1 LQVAVHWESPP
12 EIGKLSNLRSSRQIA
27 KSVAKPLDFDNPIG
41 AGCKLHSWQTEYVL
55 VLRKNNRGQIYI
67 LLLAIILLAFVLRV
81 YRLGHQSLWDDEAKS
96 VWVSSWSVTEILVEQ
111 SQHEHP
117 PLHYLLLHF
126 WMPLA
131 GESEFAVRFV
141 SLFFGLLSVP
151 TIYKLGKALGDSR
164 LGLLAAFMAA
174 ISPFWVYFSQETRM
188 YTTATFFSLSAV
200 HFFAR
205 LLRSH
210 RKLIGDRRRGLGLW
224 LGYILTTLCSLYSHY
239 FALFAIVVENLF
251 LAALWRRYRPLIKSW
266 ALAQI
271 GVALL
276 FLPWLAFMAVGVIS
290 LEISQPERTILIGP
304 NAPAYG
310 LIATW
315 LEGWRERKGLVNVF
329 RTCLIAFG
337 LGESTQ
343 PNLKLPLAAV
353 FLIILI
359 VGTVFLAKDR
369 SSREAAP
376 FLLLYLTVP
385 ILLGYLTAFPAERP
399 YWSKYF
405 IVASPAYYLLVAAGL
420 AALWKRRIGL
430 LIASLM
436 FVACASGSSL
446 FNYYFDPRY
455 ARFDFRPQIAYIET
469 FPQDSDALMVNPR
482 GLFTTFWHYYRGDLT
497 YYPPPE
503 ETDTAN
509 IEATLRQIADRH
521 SGLWVVKNVP
531 NDFDPDETIEWWLT
545 HHTYRTM
552 TAWVGHNVFRYYS
565 MPVDS
570 EPVRHPLQVNFADQ
584 VLLTDY
590 DLAVRATKYGHILQ
604 ATLWWQ
610 ALTEMDEQYLVS
622 LRVLDQSGHLGGRK
636 DIPPLGNF
644 RPTVGW
650 GKGERIE
657 DHVGLLIWPGTPPGE
672 YWVEVGLVNG
682 SNGQPLVISSN
693 HEPGI
698 TNQEGYRILLG
709 PVTIGKA
716 HAPPPIEE
724 LQFQYPVM
732 VDLDGLRLLG
742 YSLTSDELIRP
753 GDTLPFVLFWQARE
767 KIGRDYLISLQL
779 QDKDG
784 LAWGEHRSRPVEGAY
799 PTNRWDE
806 GEIVRDQRDW
816 VVPPDVPSGRHRLLI
831 GLIDGANGEQITQ
844 ADLGWLTVEARERVT
859 TAPSIKYPLVMNF
872 DHQVRLLGYDLE
884 ENNLGPGDT
893 LYLTLYWR
901 AWAEMDKSYTVFIHL
916 LDSDSHIRGQKD
928 SVPGDGT
935 LPTTSWVAGEI
946 ITDRY
951 EIAIHSDAQPGRYV
965 LEIGFYDA
973 DTGERLPVLNQE
985 GQHLDDKVLLPTE
998 ITLE

>member
-1 LQVAVHWESPP
+1 MSDL
-12 EIGKLSNLRSSRQIA
+12 K
-27 KSVAKPLDFDNPIG
+27 
-41 AGCKLHSWQTEYVL
+41 
-55 VLRKNNRGQIYI
+55 KNTKGQIYI
-67 LLLAIILLAFVLRV
+67 LLLIIILLAFTLRA

-96 VWVSSWSVTEILVEQ
+96 VWVASWSVAEILVEQ

-117 PLHYLLLHF
+117 PLHYLLLHG

-131 GESEFAVRFV
+131 GQSEFSVRFV

-151 TIYKLGKALGDSR
+151 MIYKLGKALVNTR
-164 LGLLAAFMAA
+164 LGLLATLLAA

-200 HFFAR
+200 YFFAR
-205 LLRSH
+205 ILRGH
-210 RKLIGDRRRGLGLW
+210 RKLTGSRRRGLGLW

-239 FALFAIVVENLF
+239 FALFAVVVENLF
-251 LAALWRRYRPLIKSW
+251 LVALWRRYRSLRKRW

-276 FLPWLAFMAVGVIS
+276 FLPWLAFMALGVLS
-290 LEISQPERTILIGP
+290 LETSQPERTTFIGP

-315 LEGWRERKGLVNVF
+315 LEGWRGRKSLANVF

-337 LGESTQ
+337 LGESAP

-359 VGTVFLAKDR
+359 VGTVSLARDR
-369 SSREAAP
+369 SSRETAP
-376 FLLLYLTVP
+376 FLLLYLTAP

-399 YWSKYF
+399 HWSKYF

-420 AALWKRRIGL
+420 AALWNSRPWFLSDDFSRPGTRATKVATTNQIRDLLKLGF
-430 LIASLM
+430 LIAGLI

-446 FNYYFDPRY
+446 SNYYFDPQY
-455 ARFDFRPQIAYIET
+455 ARPDFRPQIAYIET
-469 FPQDSDALMVNPR
+469 FSQDSDALMVNPR
-482 GLFTTFWHYYRGDLT
+482 DLFTTFWHYYRGDLT

-503 ETDTAN
+503 ETD
-509 IEATLRQIADRH
+509 IEATLQQIADRH

-552 TAWVGHNVFRYYS
+552 TDWVGHNVFRYYS
-565 MPVDS
+565 MPVNRV
-570 EPVRHPLQVNFADQ
+570 PVRHPLQVNFADQ
-584 VLLTDY
+584 ILLTDY
-590 DLAVRATKYGHILQ
+590 DLAVQATQYGYILQ

-610 ALTEMDEQYLVS
+610 ALTEMEEQYLVS

-650 GKGERIE
+650 AEGEQIE
-657 DHVGLLIWPGTPPGE
+657 DHVGLFIWPGTPPGK
-672 YWVEVGLVNG
+672 YLVEVGLVNS
-682 SNGQPLVISSN
+682 SNDQPLA
-693 HEPGI
+693 I
-698 TNQEGYRILLG
+698 THHASRITHHGSDYVLLDSI
-709 PVTIGKA
+709 TLGKA
-716 HAPPPIEE
+716 HTPPPIEE
-724 LQFQYPVM
+724 LQFQHPIGT
-732 VDLDGLRLLG
+732 DLAGLRLLG
-742 YSLTSDELIRP
+742 YSLPFELIKP

-767 KIGRDYLISLQL
+767 KIERDYLVCLQL

-784 LAWGEHRSRPVEGAY
+784 QVWGQDRSRPLEGAY
-799 PTNRWDE
+799 PTTLWDE
-806 GEIVRDQRDW
+806 GEIVRHQRDW
-816 VVPPDVPSGRHRLLI
+816 VVPPDVPSGRHRLLVS
-831 GLIDGANGEQITQ
+831 LIDEASGQQVAQ
-844 ADLGWLTVEARERVT
+844 ADLGRLTVEARERVT
-859 TAPSIKYPLVMNF
+859 TVPPIEYPLVANLN
-872 DHQVRLLGYDLE
+872 HQIELLGYDLGE
-884 ENNLGPGDT
+884 TSLRPGDT
-893 LYLTLYWR
+893 LHLTLYWR
-901 AWAEMDKSYTVFIHL
+901 ALAEMDKSYTVFTHL
-916 LDSDSHIRGQKD
+916 LDSDSRIRGQID

-951 EIAIHSDAQPGRYV
+951 EIAVHSDAPPGRYV

-973 DTGERLPVLNQE
+973 DTGQRLPVVNQE
-985 GQHLDDKVLLPTE
+985 GQRLDDKVLLPTA

>member
-1 LQVAVHWESPP
+1 VLGL
-12 EIGKLSNLRSSRQIA
+12 GKNI
-27 KSVAKPLDFDNPIG
+27 KG
-41 AGCKLHSWQTEYVL
+41 QT
-55 VLRKNNRGQIYI
+55 YI
-67 LLLAIILLAFVLRV
+67 LLLAIILLAFILRA

-126 WMPLA
+126 WLPLA
-131 GESEFAVRFV
+131 GESEFSVRFV

-151 TIYKLGKALGDSR
+151 MIYKLGKALSSAKLD
-164 LGLLAAFMAA
+164 LLAAFVTALA
-174 ISPFWVYFSQETRM
+174 PFWVYFSQETRM

-200 HFFAR
+200 YFFTR
-205 LLRSH
+205 ILRDH
-210 RKLIGDRRRGLGLW
+210 RKLIGGRRMALGLW

-239 FALFAIVVENLF
+239 FAFFAVVVENLF
-251 LAALWRRYRPLIKSW
+251 LVALWRRYRSLMKSW
-266 ALAQI
+266 ALAQV

-276 FLPWLAFMAVGVIS
+276 FLPWLTFMAVGVIS
-290 LEISQPERTILIGP
+290 LETFQPERTALIGP

-315 LEGWRERKGLVNVF
+315 LEGWRGRKGLVNVF

-337 LGESTQ
+337 LGESAQ

-353 FLIILI
+353 FLVILM
-359 VGTVFLAKDR
+359 VGTVSLARER
-369 SSREAAP
+369 SSREMAL

-385 ILLGYLTAFPAERP
+385 ILLGYLTAFPAKRP
-399 YWSKYF
+399 HWTKYF

-420 AALWKRRIGL
+420 AALWKRGL
-430 LIASLM
+430 GLSIASLI
-436 FVACASGSSL
+436 FIACASGSSL
-446 FNYYFDPRY
+446 FNYYFEPQY
-455 ARFDFRPQIAYIET
+455 ARLDFRPQIAYIKT
-469 FPQDSDALMVNPR
+469 FSQADDALMVNPR
-482 GLFTTFWHYYRGDLT
+482 GLFTTFWHYYRSNLT

-503 ETDTAN
+503 ETD
-509 IEATLRQIADRH
+509 IEATLQPIADRH
-521 SGLWVVKNVP
+521 SGLWIVKNVP

-565 MPVDS
+565 MPVNS
-570 EPVRHPLQVNFADQ
+570 EPVRHPLQVNFAEQ
-584 VLLTDY
+584 ILLTGY
-590 DLAVRATKYGHILQ
+590 DLAIRATKYGHILQ

-650 GKGERIE
+650 AKGEQIE
-657 DHVGLLIWPGTPPGE
+657 DHVGLFIWPGTPPGE
-672 YWVEVGLVNG
+672 YRVEVGLING
-682 SNGQPLVISSN
+682 SNGQPLVIS
-693 HEPGI
+693 
-698 TNQEGYRILLG
+698 NQESDYILLG
-709 PVTIGKA
+709 PITIGKA

-724 LQFQYPVM
+724 LQFQHPVG
-732 VDLDGLRLLG
+732 VDLDSLRLLG
-742 YSLTSDELIRP
+742 YSLTSELIRP

-779 QDKDG
+779 QDEDG
-784 LAWGEHRSRPVEGAY
+784 QAWGEHRSRPVDGAC
-799 PTNRWDE
+799 PTSSWDE

-816 VVPPDVPSGRHRLLI
+816 VVPPDVSSGRHRLLV
-831 GLIDGANGEQITQ
+831 GLIDETRGEQVAQ
-844 ADLGWLTVEARERVT
+844 ADLGWVTVEAREQVT
-859 TAPSIKYPLVMNF
+859 TVPPIGYPLVMNF
-872 DHQVRLLGYDLE
+872 DHQVGLLGYDLE
-884 ENNLGPGDT
+884 ETSLRPSDT
-893 LYLTLYWR
+893 LHLTLYWR
-901 AWAEMDKSYTVFIHL
+901 ALAEMDKSYTVFTHL
-916 LDSDSHIRGQKD
+916 LASDSRIRGQKD

-935 LPTTSWVAGEI
+935 LPTTSWVEGEI
-946 ITDRY
+946 IIDRY
-951 EIAIHSDAQPGRYV
+951 EIAVHSDAQSGRYV

-973 DTGERLPVLNQE
+973 NTGQRLPVVGQE
-985 GQHLDDKVLLPTE
+985 GQRLDDRVLLPTE

>member
-1 LQVAVHWESPP
+1 VLAL
-12 EIGKLSNLRSSRQIA
+12 GKNT
-27 KSVAKPLDFDNPIG
+27 KV
-41 AGCKLHSWQTEYVL
+41 
-55 VLRKNNRGQIYI
+55 QIYI
-67 LLLAIILLAFVLRV
+67 LLLAIILLAFALRV
-81 YRLGHQSLWDDEAKS
+81 YRLDHQSLWDDEAKS
-96 VWVSSWSVTEILVEQ
+96 VWVSSWSVTEILIEQ

-131 GESEFAVRFV
+131 GESEFSVRFV

-151 TIYKLGKALGDSR
+151 VIYKLGKALGNAR
-164 LGLLAAFMAA
+164 LGLLAALVAA
-174 ISPFWVYFSQETRM
+174 IAPFWVYFSQETRM
-188 YTTATFFSLSAV
+188 YTTVTFFSLSAV
-200 HFFAR
+200 YFFAR
-205 LLRSH
+205 ILRGH
-210 RKLIGDRRRGLGLW
+210 RKWIGGRQLGLGLW

-239 FALFAIVVENLF
+239 FALLAVVVENLF
-251 LAALWRRYRPLIKSW
+251 LVALWRRYRSLMKSW
-266 ALAQI
+266 ALAQVV
-271 GVALL
+271 VALL
-276 FLPWLAFMAVGVIS
+276 LLPWLTFMAVGVIS
-290 LEISQPERTILIGP
+290 LETSQPERTALIGP

-315 LEGWRERKGLVNVF
+315 LEGWRGRKSLVNVF

-337 LGESTQ
+337 LGESAQ
-343 PNLKLPLAAV
+343 PNLKLPLAAA
-353 FLIILI
+353 FLIILV
-359 VGTVFLAKDR
+359 VGTVSLAKDR
-369 SSREAAP
+369 SSWEVAP
-376 FLLLYLTVP
+376 FLLLYLIVP

-420 AALWKRRIGL
+420 VALWKKNIGL
-430 LIASLM
+430 LIASLI

-446 FNYYFDPRY
+446 FNYYFDPQY
-455 ARFDFRPQIAYIET
+455 ARLDFRPQIAYIET
-469 FPQDSDALMVNPR
+469 FSQDSDALMVNPR
-482 GLFTTFWHYYRGDLT
+482 GLFTTFWHYYLGDLT
-497 YYPPPE
+497 YYPPPK

-509 IEATLRQIADRH
+509 IEPTLRQIADRH

-565 MPVDS
+565 MPVNS
-570 EPVRHPLQVNFADQ
+570 KPVHHPLQVNFADQ
-584 VLLTDY
+584 ILLTDY
-590 DLAVRATKYGHILQ
+590 DLAIRATKYGHILQ

-636 DIPPLGNF
+636 GIPPLGNF

-650 GKGERIE
+650 AKGEQIE
-657 DHVGLLIWPGTPPGE
+657 DHVGLFIWPGTPPGE

-682 SNGQPLVISSN
+682 SNGQPLVVTQHETRNAN
-693 HEPGI
+693 HEG
-698 TNQEGYRILLG
+698 NHILLG
-709 PVTIGKA
+709 PITIGKA

-724 LQFQYPVM
+724 LQFQHPVE

-742 YSLTSDELIRP
+742 YSLTSELIRP

-767 KIGRDYLISLQL
+767 KLGRDYLVSLQL
-779 QDKDG
+779 QDEDG
-784 LAWGEHRSRPVEGAY
+784 QAWGEHRSRPVEGAY
-799 PTNRWDE
+799 PTSRWDE

-831 GLIDGANGEQITQ
+831 GLIDGASDAQVAQ
-844 ADLGWLTVEARERVT
+844 ANLGWVTVEARERVT
-859 TAPSIKYPLVMNF
+859 TVPPIRYPLVMNF
-872 DHQVRLLGYDLE
+872 DHQVELLGYDMEETSLE
-884 ENNLGPGDT
+884 PGDT
-893 LYLTLYWR
+893 LHLTLYWR
-901 AWAEMDKSYTVFIHL
+901 ALTEMDKSYTVFTHL
-916 LDSDSHIRGQKD
+916 LDSDSRIWGQKD

-935 LPTTSWVAGEI
+935 LPTTGWVAGEI

-951 EIAIHSDAQPGRYV
+951 EIAVHSDAKPGRYV

-973 DTGERLPVLNQE
+973 DTGQRLPVVNQE
-985 GQHLDDKVLLPTE
+985 GQRLDDRVLLPE
-998 ITLE
+998 GITLRLQK

>member
-1 LQVAVHWESPP
+1 VLGL
-12 EIGKLSNLRSSRQIA
+12 GKNI
-27 KSVAKPLDFDNPIG
+27 KG
-41 AGCKLHSWQTEYVL
+41 QT
-55 VLRKNNRGQIYI
+55 YI
-67 LLLAIILLAFVLRV
+67 LLLAIILLAFILRA

-126 WMPLA
+126 WLPLA
-131 GESEFAVRFV
+131 GESEFSVRFV

-151 TIYKLGKALGDSR
+151 IIYKLGKALSSAK
-164 LGLLAAFMAA
+164 LGLLAAFVTA
-174 ISPFWVYFSQETRM
+174 IAPFWVYFSQETRM

-200 HFFAR
+200 YFFAR
-205 LLRSH
+205 ILRDH
-210 RKLIGDRRRGLGLW
+210 RKLTGGRRMALGLW

-239 FALFAIVVENLF
+239 FALFAVVVENLF
-251 LAALWRRYRPLIKSW
+251 LVALWRRYRSLMKSW
-266 ALAQI
+266 ALAQV

-276 FLPWLAFMAVGVIS
+276 FLPWLTFMAVGVIS
-290 LEISQPERTILIGP
+290 LETSQPERTALIGP

-315 LEGWRERKGLVNVF
+315 LEGWSGRKNLVHVF

-337 LGESTQ
+337 LGESAL

-353 FLIILI
+353 FLVILM
-359 VGTVFLAKDR
+359 VGTVSLARER
-369 SSREAAP
+369 SSREIAP

-385 ILLGYLTAFPAERP
+385 ILLGYLTAFPAKRP
-399 YWSKYF
+399 HWTKYF

-420 AALWKRRIGL
+420 AALWKRGL
-430 LIASLM
+430 GLSIASLI
-436 FVACASGSSL
+436 FIACASGSSL
-446 FNYYFDPRY
+446 FNYYFEPQY
-455 ARFDFRPQIAYIET
+455 ARLDFRPQIAYIET
-469 FPQDSDALMVNPR
+469 FSQATDALMVNPR
-482 GLFTTFWHYYRGDLT
+482 GLFTTFWHYYRSNLT

-503 ETDTAN
+503 ETD
-509 IEATLRQIADRH
+509 IEATLQPIADRH
-521 SGLWVVKNVP
+521 SGLWIVKNVP

-552 TAWVGHNVFRYYS
+552 THWVGHNVFRYYS
-565 MPVDS
+565 MPVNS
-570 EPVRHPLQVNFADQ
+570 EPVRHPLQVNFAEQ
-584 VLLTDY
+584 ILLTGY
-590 DLAVRATKYGHILQ
+590 DLAIRATKYGHILQ

-650 GKGERIE
+650 AKGEQIE
-657 DHVGLLIWPGTPPGE
+657 DHVGLFIWPGTPPGE
-672 YWVEVGLVNG
+672 YRVEVGLINR
-682 SNGQPLVISSN
+682 SNGQPLVIS
-693 HEPGI
+693 
-698 TNQEGYRILLG
+698 NQESDYILLG
-709 PVTIGKA
+709 PITIGKA

-724 LQFQYPVM
+724 LQFQHPVG
-732 VDLDGLRLLG
+732 VDLDSLRLLG
-742 YSLTSDELIRP
+742 YSLTSELIRP

-779 QDKDG
+779 QDEDG
-784 LAWGEHRSRPVEGAY
+784 QAWGEHRSRPVEGAY
-799 PTNRWDE
+799 PTSRWDE

-816 VVPPDVPSGRHRLLI
+816 VVPPDVSSGRHRLLV
-831 GLIDGANGEQITQ
+831 GLIDETRGEQVAQ
-844 ADLGWLTVEARERVT
+844 ADLGWVTVEAREQVAT
-859 TAPSIKYPLVMNF
+859 VPPIGYPLVMNF
-872 DHQVRLLGYDLE
+872 DHQVELLGYDLE
-884 ENNLGPGDT
+884 ETSLRPGDT
-893 LYLTLYWR
+893 LHLTLYWR
-901 AWAEMDKSYTVFIHL
+901 ALAEMDKSYTVFTHL
-916 LDSDSHIRGQKD
+916 LDSNSRIWGQKD

-951 EIAIHSDAQPGRYV
+951 EIAVHSDAQPGQYV
-965 LEIGFYDA
+965 LGIGFYDA
-973 DTGERLPVLNQE
+973 NTGQRLPVVNQE
-985 GQHLDDKVLLPTE
+985 GQRLDDRVLLPTE